1 MRAQWVAATI
11 VVAGLAGTAHMGGAQ
26 VVDADR
32 GLAKMAALAESPE
45 QHTRVAEE
53 YLDLAETLDSA
64 AARDERT
71 ARRLEKGW
79 FPNEYKAQS
88 MLRPGYQE
96 RQKATNA
103 RSTAREAR
111 VLAKR
116 HLKIAADLRNAPE

>member
-26 VVDADR
+26 VVDEDR
-32 GLAKMAALAESPE
+32 RLAKMAALAESPE

-53 YLDLAETLDSA
+53 YLDRAAALDTA
-64 AARDERT
+64 AARYERA

-96 RQKATNA
+96 RQKAANA
-103 RSTAREAR
+103 RSTARETR
-111 VLAKR
+111 VLAER
-116 HLKIAADLRNAPE
+116 HRKIALDLRNAPE